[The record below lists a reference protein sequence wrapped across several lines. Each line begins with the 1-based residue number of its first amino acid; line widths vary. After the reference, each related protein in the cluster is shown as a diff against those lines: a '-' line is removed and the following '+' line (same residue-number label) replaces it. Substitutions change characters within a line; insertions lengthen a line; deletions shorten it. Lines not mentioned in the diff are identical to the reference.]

1 MNVIIVGKRSNLSK
15 TLFKMFSNE
24 KKFKTFIIRTDHIKK
39 INSKILKNAIIIINS
54 FHPSYKK
61 KKIIFS
67 SYINNNLNTL
77 LSIFKKIERIKIKK
91 IIYSSS
97 SSVYIFNENRNLND
111 NNPYLYESCKLFC
124 ENLIK
129 TFCLKNKKKFIIARI
144 FNLYGG
150 YDKSSLISKIKKH
163 KYKKNYFFMNNNGE
177 SIRDYIHVRDAAQI
191 YKYLSTNDL
200 QGIFQIG
207 SGKGH
212 KTKKIFDLFNVP
224 KKNLTLKKQ
233 AEIKNSIA
241 NIDYLKNKIDFNK
254 FINIETFIKDSLI
267 KSKI

>member
-1 MNVIIVGKRSNLSK
+1 
-15 TLFKMFSNE
+15 
-24 KKFKTFIIRTDHIKK
+24 
-39 INSKILKNAIIIINS
+39 
-54 FHPSYKK
+54 
-61 KKIIFS
+61 
-67 SYINNNLNTL
+67 
-77 LSIFKKIERIKIKK
+77 
-91 IIYSSS
+91 
-97 SSVYIFNENRNLND
+97 
-111 NNPYLYESCKLFC
+111 
-124 ENLIK
+124 
-129 TFCLKNKKKFIIARI
+129 
-144 FNLYGG
+144 
-150 YDKSSLISKIKKH
+150 
-163 KYKKNYFFMNNNGE
+163 MNNNGE
-177 SIRDYIHVRDAAQI
+177 SIRDYIHVTDAAQI